1 MKLMP
6 PKEIMKYISFKN
18 GEPVAKENMPD
29 KYKSLF
35 DAYREKVINAK
46 NKKRIYSKVYMI
58 GYVTTNSR

>member
-29 KYKSLF
+29 KYKTLF

-46 NKKRIYSKVYMI
+46 KQEKDILKSIYDRLCHNK
-58 GYVTTNSR
+58 